1 MTKYLFVIIAGYNET
16 NSHRNDPSRILLK
29 KKSVLLLFSLLAV
42 LAIIPF
48 HRAYA
53 LGGVTLTAPT
63 RSNVSIDG
71 TFQPSEWADGTHLS
85 FNWASNNGSLNGGGN
100 IWVKT
105 NGTDLLVAVGA
116 TGATTVNSGLDT
128 YNYTLSLLI
137 DNNNNGVIDNNENAK
152 SLGITYSSSGTPT
165 ATYRDLHYNSAQGQY
180 VDNTNAFGQAAGS
193 HSPSGAWSWEFAMP
207 LSSTD
212 FTLNQNASIGMD
224 IIYSEQHYSNLGLV
238 GSAWAYWQES
248 YSNGYPS
255 QTTSLTADPWAT
267 IVWTNLNAPIVDNTA
282 PTIGTPTI
290 NPSAPGPGDTVTVT
304 VNVTDDSS
312 VKNVSITY
320 TTDNWR
326 SVNRTILASY
336 NGTTHLAQA
345 QIPALQY
352 GGQVEYYVT
361 AFDIVDLKS
370 VNNNSGNYFS
380 YNVPA
385 PWFLSTLLYILI
397 AALIGIVV
405 AFAFIYRRR
414 GKHPPNRTTSSSTQ
428 A

>member
-1 MTKYLFVIIAGYNET
+1 MNRKSIL
-16 NSHRNDPSRILLK
+16 ILL
-29 KKSVLLLFSLLAV
+29 SLLAV
-42 LAIIPF
+42 ITVVPF
-48 HRAYA
+48 HRANA

-85 FNWASNNGSLNGGGN
+85 FNWASNNGSFNGGGN

-116 TGATTVNSGLDT
+116 NGATTTNSGLDT
-128 YNYTLSLLI
+128 YNYTLSLLV

-165 ATYRDLHYNSAQGQY
+165 ATYRDLHYDSNLGRY
-180 VDNTNAFGQAAGS
+180 VANANAFGQAAGS
-193 HSPSGAWSWEFAMP
+193 HAPSGAWAWEFAMP

-212 FTLNQNASIGMD
+212 FTLAQNASIGMD
-224 IIYSEQHYSNLGLV
+224 VIYSEQHYYNLGLV
-238 GSAWAYWQES
+238 GSGWAYWQES

-255 QTTSLTADPWAT
+255 QSTSLSADPWAT
-267 IVWTNLNAPIVDNTA
+267 IVWTNLNAPIVDNTP
-282 PTIGTPTI
+282 PTISTPTI
-290 NPSAPGPGDTVTVT
+290 NPSAPGSSDTVTVT

-336 NGTTHLAQA
+336 NGTTHIADA
-345 QIPALQY
+345 QIPALQF
-352 GGQVEYYVT
+352 GGHVEYYVT
-361 AFDIVDLKS
+361 AFDSANLKS

-380 YNVPA
+380 YAVSA
-385 PWFLSTLLYILI
+385 PWFVSTWLYILI
-397 AALIGIVV
+397 AVLIGIMV
-405 AFAFIYRRR
+405 AFAIIYRKR
-414 GKHPPNRTTSSSTQ
+414 HQHASNQATPSSVQT
-428 A
+428 